1 MSRTKKIKKRET
13 RRTFRVRNNF
23 SSKGTRLRIS
33 VYRSLSNIYS
43 QIIDDSTGTTVAS
56 YSSVILKDKKG
67 NKFQGNKSE
76 IAKKVGVELGKIAK
90 EKSIDSVFFDRGRY
104 KYHGRIAALADGLRE
119 NGLKF

>member
-1 MSRTKKIKKRET
+1 MSRTKKIKKREI

-23 SSKGTRLRIS
+23 SSKGVKLRIS

-43 QIIDDSTGTTVAS
+43 QIIDDSTGVTVAS

-67 NKFQGNKSE
+67 NKSE
-76 IAKKVGVELGKIAK
+76 IAKKVGIELGKIAK